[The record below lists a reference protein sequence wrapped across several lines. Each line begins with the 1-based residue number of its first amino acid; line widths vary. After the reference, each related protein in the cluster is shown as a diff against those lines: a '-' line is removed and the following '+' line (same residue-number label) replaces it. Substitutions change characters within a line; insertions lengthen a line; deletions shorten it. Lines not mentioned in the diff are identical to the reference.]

1 MNAVDLSIQI
11 KRRED
16 GRGTIIKQHFR
27 RVFCENHFKE
37 RGHALPRGLVVNNN
51 VADGFINHF
60 ANSAQ
65 QNIAFGVQLRG
76 RANRVDALGHG
87 LPQALQVRG
96 VALQFGATAIKAS
109 GAKNKSKALGQ
120 FKRVQNLAHLA
131 ALLLVLNLAADANLV
146 HVRHHHQQT
155 ARHAYI
161 TGERWTLGANALLDH
176 LHGDLL
182 TLLHA
187 ILNGWS
193 IVARNF
199 VANAFGLTAAWKIFW
214 MQITDVQESVLAF
227 TKINESGLNC
237 GLHIGDAALVNV
249 AHIGGAGH
257 ALGEVRLKSATAHKG
272 HATFVAGN
280 FIHNHN
286 GVARFRRFTALH
298 NSSNRFCWRAIGGDI
313 LGGALNI
320 VASLGGFNYFC
331 AFFKRVAFRGDVIGF
346 FNLLNFFTLFKRVIA
361 VDFRVVR

>member
-1 MNAVDLSIQI
+1 M
-11 KRRED
+11 
-16 GRGTIIKQHFR
+16 
-27 RVFCENHFKE
+27 
-37 RGHALPRGLVVNNN
+37 
-51 VADGFINHF
+51 
-60 ANSAQ
+60 
-65 QNIAFGVQLRG
+65 
-76 RANRVDALGHG
+76 
-87 LPQALQVRG
+87 QVRG
-96 VALQFGATAIKAS
+96 VALQFRATAIKS
-109 GAKNKSKALGQ
+109 SRAKNKSKALGQ

-131 ALLLVLNLAADANLV
+131 ALLLVLNLAADANFV

-155 ARHAYI
+155 ARHADI

-199 VANAFGLTAAWKIFW
+199 VANAFSLDAARKIFW
-214 MQITDVQESVLAF
+214 MQITNVQESVLAF

-237 GLHIGDAALVNV
+237 GLYIGDAALVNV
-249 AHIGGAGH
+249 AHIRGAGH
-257 ALGEVRLKSATAHKG
+257 ALGEIRLKSAAAHKG

-286 GVARFRRFTALH
+286 RVARFRRFAALH
-298 NSSNRFCWRAIGGDI
+298 NSAHRFCWRAIGGDI

-346 FNLLNFFTLFKRVIA
+346 FNLLNFFNLFKRVIA
-361 VDFRVVR
+361 VDFRVVRYGRFNFIRIISSVRLNQCVTLWKWGGLLKWSPDLTSWQVVAGVLGFRSVFGLRSWRGAMLASMISGVTTGFAS